1 MKSAA
6 KLVCLAG
13 AVYNSSTMAAPR
25 VETGESNRTLIIVV
39 AVVAAVLIAGVFYVL
54 MRLGSSGPAS
64 DVGLQGAIRAG
75 SPQFEEYKSKI
86 FLDDPEA
93 TEAKRALGD
102 IVMSLQTTARNLTG
116 KTLTGLEIRA
126 AVVDYEGKPVK
137 ERSVVMIPTR
147 QPELAPNKTMQVSVL
162 LDGMKETDARANIKM
177 EVTAFKFKE

>member
-1 MKSAA
+1 
-6 KLVCLAG
+6 
-13 AVYNSSTMAAPR
+13 MAAPR